1 MQAYIYTGAV
11 RTNTNQY
18 YNNRN
23 ITIKPQTVNLP
34 GADSAL
40 VRFYFLDTE
49 VEAQIAATGCAMC
62 SKPSSAYE
70 LGVTKYSDANDAVE
84 NGTLGDNTGSNYL
97 FISPSKVTKV
107 PFDKGYYAE
116 FKVKDFSEFW
126 LNNGGPF
133 NDQPLPVEL
142 VSFTAKKNAS
152 NNVVTEWV
160 TAWEENTAR
169 FEIELAK
176 GNDEYQQNHF
186 VKIGEVIS
194 AGNSTSQQHYQF
206 TDEQYNKQGVR
217 YYRLKMIDIDGKFTY
232 SIIRAVVFDDEV
244 KWQVYPNPSDG
255 IFNFVYQV
263 NEGEAVNIRLHDING
278 KLVQQRTMTT
288 TGFMQKVTI
297 DLSGPNYASGL
308 YLLEATA
315 GDKKYT
321 FRLLKR

>member
-1 MQAYIYTGAV
+1 MK
-11 RTNTNQY
+11 N
-18 YNNRN
+18 
-23 ITIKPQTVNLP
+23 
-34 GADSAL
+34 
-40 VRFYFLDTE
+40 
-49 VEAQIAATGCAMC
+49 
-62 SKPSSAYE
+62 
-70 LGVTKYSDANDAVE
+70 
-84 NGTLGDNTGSNYL
+84 
-97 FISPSKVTKV
+97 
-107 PFDKGYYAE
+107 
-116 FKVKDFSEFW
+116 FSEFW

-142 VSFTAKKNAS
+142 VSFVAKKNAA

-176 GNDEYQQNHF
+176 GNNEYRQNHF

-194 AGNSTSQQHYQF
+194 AGNSTSQKHYQF
-206 TDEQYNKQGVR
+206 TDEEYDKRGVR

-263 NEGEAVNIRLHDING
+263 NEGEAVSIKLHDING
-278 KLVQQRTMTT
+278 KLVQQRIMTANA
-288 TGFMQKVTI
+288 FVQKVTI

-308 YLLEATA
+308 YLLEAIA

-321 FRLLKR
+321 FRLLKH